1 MCYTLQT
8 MCYRLF
14 ILSDMENKYDKP
26 RNPNLKALKPMET
39 TEVVRVRGRL
49 LDVNWFASLTASER
63 GQLVHAVTSNDLKLI
78 AKFSTRFNEEAVKV
92 PLVRK

>member
-1 MCYTLQT
+1 MTNGY
-8 MCYRLF
+8 
-14 ILSDMENKYDKP
+14 EKP

-49 LDVNWFASLTASER
+49 LDVNWFASLDAAER
-63 GQLVHAVTSNDLKLI
+63 GALVHAVTSGDLKMI

-92 PLVRK
+92 PLVRR